1 MSERFGLR
9 GSCGWL
15 AYSAVTGHL
24 PRTSGLTP
32 PVARCPAQCAYAA
45 WQMVL
50 MDAGGELHGY
60 ASDITRT
67 WPVRGRFS
75 AAQAELYEA
84 ALAVNKACIQVPG
97 LFCARS
103 TQAVTSTCMIAQAVP
118 LLAIKLRS
126 AVVTGMRGLLGLFVV
141 LLFARRLA
149 SSTESARCTTYTQLP
164 PFPAPA
170 RLPL

>member
-1 MSERFGLR
+1 M
-9 GSCGWL
+9 
-15 AYSAVTGHL
+15 TGHL

-84 ALAVNKACIQVPG
+84 ALAVNKACIQVP
-97 LFCARS
+97 A
-103 TQAVTSTCMIAQAVP
+103 A
-118 LLAIKLRS
+118 
-126 AVVTGMRGLLGLFVV
+126 GLLGIRTRNEEGVEWFDHRVV
-141 LLFARRLA
+141 AGVWARV
-149 SSTESARCTTYTQLP
+149 CTTRGVSGACTPPTLRIDKRIYRAKTPNKELGTLQLYC
-164 PFPAPA
+164 
-170 RLPL
+170 RVVPLAVHTCA